1 MKKSYRQ
8 NLTAEGYLM
17 QYRRDDAHPHG
28 KTRAYQFY
36 TELEGI
42 APAIQPCAV
51 ARLRTLSFEF

>member
-8 NLTAEGYLM
+8 NLTSEGYLM

-36 TELEGI
+36 VELEGI
-42 APAIQPCAV
+42 APLIWRRIQVPCN
-51 ARLRTLSFEF
+51 